1 MSIMRLGLAAV
12 VLAACVSGVA
22 YRNAPG
28 FRDAVDREIA
38 RWGEWTDEARGR
50 DPVGFVGHAKGQ
62 LQRDVGQMAQT
73 RGDLVAVLDKL
84 DGKIREQQAL
94 LAYAEQFADEFRTA
108 AQDAAYP
115 VTVRGAAYTEDA
127 LVRQVSLLLA
137 EAEGYKAGIDR
148 LEAIR
153 QQARAKY
160 EELTVRLNRTESQ
173 LAALPA
179 QRELLRVRK
188 LSEDGEQL
196 VAQVDELM
204 QGNRRAIV
212 ADAVRS
218 VQELLAGG
226 PAQPEPRPTLAAA
239 REFLARGKRA
249 AAARD
254 AQAAAPVR
262 EIAPASHDEPVAD
275 DAEPAEAEVH
285 EPADDAELAKPIIR
299 KQRAAKARH
308 KPIFVQW

>member
-1 MSIMRLGLAAV
+1 
-12 VLAACVSGVA
+12 
-22 YRNAPG
+22 
-28 FRDAVDREIA
+28 
-38 RWGEWTDEARGR
+38 
-50 DPVGFVGHAKGQ
+50 
-62 LQRDVGQMAQT
+62 VGQMAQT